1 MRTVT
6 VHDYLKS
13 FTIGEER
20 ILPVV
25 QRLAREWPDYAKTR
39 FGYTLQIS
47 GDKIRRVK

>member
-6 VHDYLKS
+6 IHEYLKS

-25 QRLAREWPDYAKTR
+25 QRLAREWPYYARTR
-39 FGYTLQIS
+39 FGYTIEIS